1 MDSSLRV
8 MVMVYH
14 LISATIIWLCLYQS
28 TIITSKIEYNISAK
42 GNTLKKTGK
51 KKSLVHESE
60 CNLFVFASK
69 QRQIIN
75 NLKHE
80 WIV

>member
-14 LISATIIWLCLYQS
+14 LISATIIWLCLYQQ

-42 GNTLKKTGK
+42 GNTLKKTGGK
-51 KKSLVHESE
+51 KKKEPCTLKWMYSV
-60 CNLFVFASK
+60 CFCIKAK
-69 QRQIIN
+69 TN
-75 NLKHE
+75 NK
-80 WIV
+80 